1 MLSYFQASL
10 IATVGAVGFY
20 FVMVMGMFDFSIGAN
35 IMLSAIVGCVFAS
48 RFGMGYAGLI
58 IGSVLTGTIVGLLNG
73 IFYVKLRIPS
83 MIVTTGLALI
93 YESVANYIAG
103 GVEQTLPSNLRAFGQ
118 MPWNIILA
126 LLACVAAYIF
136 LNYTKIGTY
145 TYAIGSNEFVAKNM
159 GINVNKYKV
168 LAFILSGAFLGV
180 MAILTISYGSSMVAV
195 TGMASMSR
203 NFVPTMGC
211 FFGLA
216 FKKYGMP
223 LQAIVIGEF
232 VINIIFFGFIAM
244 GAPTAIQDVITGL
257 ALLIIITLTTK
268 AEKRRDCQVNRGRK
282 CNERGKITGKNLCKS
297 FGITKAVQNVSFN
310 VNKGE
315 VHALIGEN
323 GSGKSTLTNMLTGI
337 YSIGSG
343 TFILDGKEIHPKNQV
358 EANNEGVSIIVQE
371 LGTLSGLT
379 VAENIFLGHEDQFV
393 HMGIKNTNAMN
404 KKATELLKQYGFER
418 IKAADIIDNYNF
430 EDRKLV
436 EIVKATY
443 FNPKIVVI
451 DETTT
456 ALSQEGREELYKHM
470 NRIRESGNTVIFIS
484 HDLPEILEKSDT
496 ITILR
501 DGVYIDTVKSKDVT
515 EDDLKRLMVGREV
528 TGDYYRAD
536 YGEKVSDEVVL
547 SVKNVTV
554 PGLIEDVSFDLH
566 KGEILGFGGLSES
579 GMHEIGKAI
588 FGASYDRTGTVQ
600 LADGTQINDI
610 PGAIKHSIAYTS
622 KDRDNESV
630 VLNQSIGDNICL
642 PSLDSLAN
650 KLHLLSDKKLREFS
664 NQFAKQ
670 MSVKMVNV
678 NQFVSELSGGN
689 KQKVVLA
696 RWIEKIPILSFS
708 TVRPVVLISRLN
720 RTFTS

>member
-1 MLSYFQASL
+1 
-10 IATVGAVGFY
+10 
-20 FVMVMGMFDFSIGAN
+20 
-35 IMLSAIVGCVFAS
+35 
-48 RFGMGYAGLI
+48 
-58 IGSVLTGTIVGLLNG
+58 
-73 IFYVKLRIPS
+73 
-83 MIVTTGLALI
+83 
-93 YESVANYIAG
+93 
-103 GVEQTLPSNLRAFGQ
+103 
-118 MPWNIILA
+118 
-126 LLACVAAYIF
+126 
-136 LNYTKIGTY
+136 
-145 TYAIGSNEFVAKNM
+145 
-159 GINVNKYKV
+159 
-168 LAFILSGAFLGV
+168 
-180 MAILTISYGSSMVAV
+180 
-195 TGMASMSR
+195 MSEVR
-203 NFVPTMGC
+203 
-211 FFGLA
+211 
-216 FKKYGMP
+216 
-223 LQAIVIGEF
+223 LQV
-232 VINIIFFGFIAM
+232 
-244 GAPTAIQDVITGL
+244 
-257 ALLIIITLTTK
+257 
-268 AEKRRDCQVNRGRK
+268 
-282 CNERGKITGKNLCKS
+282 KNLCKS

-566 KGEILGFGGLSES
+566 KGEILGFGGLSEC
-579 GMHEIGKAI
+579 GMHELGKAV
-588 FGASYDRTGTVQ
+588 FGAEQLITGSIV
-600 LADGTQINDI
+600 LKNGTHITNPQQ
-610 PGAIKHSIAYTS
+610 AIRNKIAYMS
-622 KDRDNESV
+622 KNRDQEAII
-630 VLNQSIGDNICL
+630 LNDTIGNNIVL
-642 PSLDSLAN
+642 PSIPMLEKATYVSPKAERELAQQEI
-650 KLHLLSDKKLREFS
+650 KS
-664 NQFAKQ
+664 
-670 MSVKMVNV
+670 MSIKC
-678 NQFVSELSGGN
+678 QGPQQYVSELSGGN
-689 KQKVVLA
+689 KQKVVFA
-696 RWIEKIPILSFS
+696 KWIGNKSDILILDCPTRGIDIGVKVAMYQLMYRLKKEGKSIIMIS
-708 TVRPVVLISRLN
+708 EELPELIGMSDRIMVLKDGQLTH
-720 RTFTS
+720 TFTRSADLKETDVIHYMI

>member
-1 MLSYFQASL
+1 
-10 IATVGAVGFY
+10 
-20 FVMVMGMFDFSIGAN
+20 
-35 IMLSAIVGCVFAS
+35 
-48 RFGMGYAGLI
+48 
-58 IGSVLTGTIVGLLNG
+58 
-73 IFYVKLRIPS
+73 
-83 MIVTTGLALI
+83 
-93 YESVANYIAG
+93 
-103 GVEQTLPSNLRAFGQ
+103 
-118 MPWNIILA
+118 
-126 LLACVAAYIF
+126 
-136 LNYTKIGTY
+136 
-145 TYAIGSNEFVAKNM
+145 
-159 GINVNKYKV
+159 
-168 LAFILSGAFLGV
+168 
-180 MAILTISYGSSMVAV
+180 
-195 TGMASMSR
+195 MSEVR
-203 NFVPTMGC
+203 
-211 FFGLA
+211 
-216 FKKYGMP
+216 
-223 LQAIVIGEF
+223 LQV
-232 VINIIFFGFIAM
+232 
-244 GAPTAIQDVITGL
+244 
-257 ALLIIITLTTK
+257 
-268 AEKRRDCQVNRGRK
+268 
-282 CNERGKITGKNLCKS
+282 KNLCKS

-536 YGEKVSDEVVL
+536 YGE
-547 SVKNVTV
+547 
-554 PGLIEDVSFDLH
+554 DVSFDLH

-650 KLHLLSDKKLREFS
+650 KIHLLSDKKLREFS

-696 RWIEKIPILSFS
+696 RWIGKDSDI
-708 TVRPVVLISRLN
+708 VVLDSPTRGIDIKVKQDIYQLMNQMRKNGKSIIMISEELMELIGMCDRIIIMKDGKISGELERDEAMDEN
-720 RTFTS
+720 SLITMMV

>member
-1 MLSYFQASL
+1 
-10 IATVGAVGFY
+10 
-20 FVMVMGMFDFSIGAN
+20 
-35 IMLSAIVGCVFAS
+35 
-48 RFGMGYAGLI
+48 
-58 IGSVLTGTIVGLLNG
+58 
-73 IFYVKLRIPS
+73 
-83 MIVTTGLALI
+83 
-93 YESVANYIAG
+93 
-103 GVEQTLPSNLRAFGQ
+103 
-118 MPWNIILA
+118 
-126 LLACVAAYIF
+126 
-136 LNYTKIGTY
+136 
-145 TYAIGSNEFVAKNM
+145 
-159 GINVNKYKV
+159 
-168 LAFILSGAFLGV
+168 
-180 MAILTISYGSSMVAV
+180 
-195 TGMASMSR
+195 MSEIR
-203 NFVPTMGC
+203 LEV
-211 FFGLA
+211 
-216 FKKYGMP
+216 
-223 LQAIVIGEF
+223 Q
-232 VINIIFFGFIAM
+232 
-244 GAPTAIQDVITGL
+244 
-257 ALLIIITLTTK
+257 
-268 AEKRRDCQVNRGRK
+268 
-282 CNERGKITGKNLCKS
+282 NLCKS

-310 VNKGE
+310 INKGE

-343 TFILDGKEIHPKNQV
+343 KFILDGKEIHPKNQV

-393 HMGIKNTNAMN
+393 HLGFKNTNAMN

-418 IKAADIIDNYNF
+418 IKASDMIDEYNF

-470 NRIRESGNTVIFIS
+470 NRIRESGNSVIFIS
-484 HDLPEILEKSDT
+484 HDLPEVLEKSDT

-515 EDDLKRLMVGREV
+515 ENDLKRLMVGREV

-536 YGEKVSDEVVL
+536 YGEPVSDEVVL
-547 SVKNVTV
+547 KCENVSV
-554 PGLIEDVSFDLH
+554 PGLIENVSFELH

-579 GMHEIGKAI
+579 GMHEVGKAI
-588 FGASYDRTGTVQ
+588 FGASYDRTGRVTLQ
-600 LADGTQINDI
+600 DGTEINDI
-610 PGAIKHSIAYTS
+610 PTAIKHSIAYTS

-650 KLHLLSDKKLREFS
+650 KAHLLSDKKLKNFS
-664 NQFAKQ
+664 NQYAKQ

-678 NQFVSELSGGN
+678 DQFVSDLSGGN

-696 RWIEKIPILSFS
+696 RWIGKDSDI
-708 TVRPVVLISRLN
+708 VVLDSPTRGIDIKVKQDIYQLMNHMRKNGKSIIMISEELMELIGMCDRIIIMKDG
-720 RTFTS
+720 RTSGELTRSRDLDENSLITMMV

>member
-1 MLSYFQASL
+1 
-10 IATVGAVGFY
+10 
-20 FVMVMGMFDFSIGAN
+20 
-35 IMLSAIVGCVFAS
+35 
-48 RFGMGYAGLI
+48 
-58 IGSVLTGTIVGLLNG
+58 
-73 IFYVKLRIPS
+73 
-83 MIVTTGLALI
+83 
-93 YESVANYIAG
+93 
-103 GVEQTLPSNLRAFGQ
+103 
-118 MPWNIILA
+118 
-126 LLACVAAYIF
+126 
-136 LNYTKIGTY
+136 
-145 TYAIGSNEFVAKNM
+145 
-159 GINVNKYKV
+159 
-168 LAFILSGAFLGV
+168 
-180 MAILTISYGSSMVAV
+180 
-195 TGMASMSR
+195 MSEVR
-203 NFVPTMGC
+203 
-211 FFGLA
+211 
-216 FKKYGMP
+216 
-223 LQAIVIGEF
+223 LQV
-232 VINIIFFGFIAM
+232 
-244 GAPTAIQDVITGL
+244 
-257 ALLIIITLTTK
+257 
-268 AEKRRDCQVNRGRK
+268 
-282 CNERGKITGKNLCKS
+282 KNLCKS

-484 HDLPEILEKSDT
+484 HDLPEILDKSDT

-588 FGASYDRTGTVQ
+588 FGASYDRTGTVE
-600 LADGTQINDI
+600 LADGTQIND
-610 PGAIKHSIAYTS
+610 SIAYTS

-650 KLHLLSDKKLREFS
+650 KIHLLSDKKLREFS

-696 RWIEKIPILSFS
+696 RWIGKDSDI
-708 TVRPVVLISRLN
+708 VVLDSPTRGIDIKVKQDIYQLMNQMRKNGKSIIMISEELMELIGMCDRIIIMKDGKISGELERDEAMDEN
-720 RTFTS
+720 SLITMMV